1 VVKGPHESLTGT
13 SIWVVQSG
21 SSLAGARDRGRKLTD
36 KDMSKIKVVLVDDHP
51 VVREGLRTMLATTP
65 DIDIVAEASDG
76 LEAVDKVLETQP
88 DVVLMD
94 LRMPNLDGLEAT
106 KRIKNQLSSTAIIVL
121 TIYDND
127 AYIIDAVRAGAVGY
141 LLKDTSRDLLIHAI
155 RAVSSGG
162 MLLKPCL
169 LREAMMSLTSATSGE
184 QRKGKSGTASSLD
197 ELTRREQDVLRL
209 VVLGRSNKEIGQE
222 LSISE
227 DTAKK
232 HVQTIMLKMGVSDR
246 TQAAVKAV
254 RAGMADQLPEKTL

>member
-1 VVKGPHESLTGT
+1 ME
-13 SIWVVQSG
+13 
-21 SSLAGARDRGRKLTD
+21 
-36 KDMSKIKVVLVDDHP
+36 KIKVLLVDDHP
-51 VVREGLRTMLATTP
+51 VVREGLRTMLATAK
-65 DIDIVAEASDG
+65 DIDVVAEASDG
-76 LEAVDKVLETQP
+76 LEAIDKVNENQP
-88 DVVLMD
+88 DVILMD

-106 KRIKNQLSSTAIIVL
+106 KRIKNQNPSAAIIVL

-127 AYIIDAVRAGAVGY
+127 AYIVDAVRAGAVGY

-155 RAVSSGG
+155 RAVTSGG
-162 MLLKPCL
+162 MLVKTSL
-169 LREAMMSLTSATSGE
+169 LREAMLSLAGATTD
-184 QRKGKSGTASSLD
+184 QHKGKAADSAKME

-254 RAGMADQLPEKTL
+254 RAGLFEHVPEKMP

>member
-1 VVKGPHESLTGT
+1 MVKGSRESLTGT
-13 SIWVVQSG
+13 SIRAVQSG
-21 SSLAGARDRGRKLTD
+21 SVAGGINLAGEG
-36 KDMSKIKVVLVDDHP
+36 MGKIKVVLADDHP

-65 DIDIVAEASDG
+65 DIDIVAEVSDG

-106 KRIKNQLSSTAIIVL
+106 KLIKNQLSSTAVIVL

-162 MLLKPCL
+162 MLVKPNL
-169 LREAMMSLTSATSGE
+169 LREAMRGLAGAAAGE
-184 QRKGKSGTASSLD
+184 QHK
-197 ELTRREQDVLRL
+197 
-209 VVLGRSNKEIGQE
+209 
-222 LSISE
+222 
-227 DTAKK
+227 AK
-232 HVQTIMLKMGVSDR
+232 
-246 TQAAVKAV
+246 QAP
-254 RAGMADQLPEKTL
+254 LPVWMS